1 MALSQF
7 LGERIGGYVPEPR
20 HTVRGSPERGSIPLE
35 NDKSA
40 AVGEGTHCSTHLW
53 VTRESRLLGPRIGLG
68 LVDQDGL
75 PTTRDNE

>member
-1 MALSQF
+1 MALPQF

-75 PTTRDNE
+75 PTTRNHE